1 MDQRPHGVLLL
12 GALLLGGCATSLR
25 EVRAQ
30 EPSYTRSGIGT
41 PEAAAHCVQDYLEAH
56 FGGFVGRLGGLA
68 YEVRRDDAAVYLIG
82 RHALIPAD
90 VFFALS
96 LTGAGSDQVQAQLR
110 MDTWRSWQVSAV
122 IESIEAC
129 VRPAS

>member
-1 MDQRPHGVLLL
+1 MDRRLNGVLLL
-12 GALLLGGCATSLR
+12 GMLLLGGCATSLR

-30 EPSYTRSGIGT
+30 EPSYTRSGIGM
-41 PEAAAHCVQDYLEAH
+41 PEGAAHCVQDYLEEH
-56 FGGFVGRLGGLA
+56 FGGFVGRLGGLV
-68 YEVRRDDAAVYLIG
+68 YEVRREDAAIHLIG
-82 RHALIPAD
+82 RHALVPAD

-96 LTGAGSDQVQAQLR
+96 LTRAGSEQVQAQLR